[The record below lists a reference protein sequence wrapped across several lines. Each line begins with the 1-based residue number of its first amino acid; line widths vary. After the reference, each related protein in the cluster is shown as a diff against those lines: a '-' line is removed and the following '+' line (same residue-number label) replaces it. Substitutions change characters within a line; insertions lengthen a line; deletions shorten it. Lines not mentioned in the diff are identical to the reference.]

1 MASPTSPRSI
11 PGRIFDVG
19 NALVLFL
26 ISVTILYPFWN
37 LFLSSFSPFDEVS
50 SLGLHLWIQRWT
62 LNSWRFVFIDND
74 LFVAYANT
82 LYRAFFGTSLT
93 LLVTFTAA
101 YALSKPDLPG
111 RSFLTVCFVL
121 TMFFSGGLIPTY
133 LLIRS
138 LGLMNTRWVLIIP
151 IAMNVYY
158 IIVARNFLMTIDQS
172 MEDSA
177 IIDGAGYWTI
187 LARIIVPLSKPV
199 FVTIGLWAA
208 VEHWNAWFDAMIY
221 IDERNKQVLQLL
233 IRDMLKVLDFAELDE
248 AGDVLG
254 LSEPVPV
261 QSVQA
266 VTILL
271 TIGPIVVVYPFI
283 QKHFV
288 KGIMLGAIKG

>member
-1 MASPTSPRSI
+1 M
-11 PGRIFDVG
+11 
-19 NALVLFL
+19 
-26 ISVTILYPFWN
+26 
-37 LFLSSFSPFDEVS
+37 
-50 SLGLHLWIQRWT
+50 
-62 LNSWRFVFIDND
+62 FIDND

-82 LYRAFFGTSLT
+82 LHRAFFGTSLT

-101 YALSKPDLPG
+101 YALSKRDLPG

-121 TMFFSGGLIPTY
+121 TMFFAGGLIPTY

-138 LGLMNTRWVLIIP
+138 LGLMNSRWVLILP

-187 LARIIVPLSKPV
+187 LLRIMVPLAKPV
-199 FVTIGLWAA
+199 FVTVGLWAA

-221 IDERNKQVLQLL
+221 LDERNKQVLQLL

-254 LSEPVPV
+254 LSEPV

-271 TIGPIVVVYPFI
+271 TIGPIVVVYPFV
-283 QKHFV
+283 QKYFV

>member
-1 MASPTSPRSI
+1 
-11 PGRIFDVG
+11 
-19 NALVLFL
+19 
-26 ISVTILYPFWN
+26 
-37 LFLSSFSPFDEVS
+37 
-50 SLGLHLWIQRWT
+50 
-62 LNSWRFVFIDND
+62 
-74 LFVAYANT
+74 
-82 LYRAFFGTSLT
+82 
-93 LLVTFTAA
+93 
-101 YALSKPDLPG
+101 
-111 RSFLTVCFVL
+111 
-121 TMFFSGGLIPTY
+121 MFFAGGLIPTY

-138 LGLMNTRWVLIIP
+138 LGLMNSRWVLILP

-187 LARIIVPLSKPV
+187 LLRIMVPLAKPV
-199 FVTIGLWAA
+199 FVTVGLWAA

-221 IDERNKQVLQLL
+221 LDERNKQVLQLL

-261 QSVQA
+261 QSVQPLI

-271 TIGPIVVVYPFI
+271 THRADRAAVVVPWR
-283 QKHFV
+283 
-288 KGIMLGAIKG
+288 LGTRCSEVSRRGTSSRASSTQQQCSAPSRAELLVNTLAGPAPPCQGKA

>member
-1 MASPTSPRSI
+1 M
-11 PGRIFDVG
+11 
-19 NALVLFL
+19 
-26 ISVTILYPFWN
+26 
-37 LFLSSFSPFDEVS
+37 
-50 SLGLHLWIQRWT
+50 
-62 LNSWRFVFIDND
+62 
-74 LFVAYANT
+74 AYANT
-82 LYRAFFGTSLT
+82 LHRAFFGTSLT

-101 YALSKPDLPG
+101 YALSKRDLPG

-121 TMFFSGGLIPTY
+121 TMFFAGGLIPTY

-138 LGLMNTRWVLIIP
+138 LGLMNSRWVLILP

-187 LARIIVPLSKPV
+187 LLRIMVPLAKPV
-199 FVTIGLWAA
+199 FVTVGLWAA

-221 IDERNKQVLQLL
+221 LDERNKQVLQLL

-271 TIGPIVVVYPFI
+271 TIGPIVVVYPFV
-283 QKHFV
+283 QKYFV